1 MSVRRKA
8 LEALLDVTDRGA
20 YANLSLKGALQGL
33 DERDAKWVSALVY
46 TVLDRLNYIDN
57 ILKTHARGRLHAS
70 IRGILRL
77 GICQVLF
84 MDVPESA
91 ACDESVKLAKEIG
104 KGSLSGY
111 VNAVMRSV
119 CRAKDDPVEL
129 PDDPA
134 ARLSVEFS
142 FPLFLVKEYIGLYG
156 MAFTKD
162 MLSYRGRGITLR
174 AQYPYTEDEL
184 ARELTEQGLAFSHG
198 KIVHNAFC
206 LERGL
211 DVTKFEPFL
220 SGKVAVQSQ
229 GAMLA
234 CLALDVKEG
243 MNVLDACAAP
253 GGKTAFISS
262 IMKGSGSITA
272 WDIHP
277 HRIELTEKTLM
288 RLQVQNAK
296 AAVNDAS
303 VLDASLFEKMD
314 AVLVDAPCSGLGL
327 WGKPDAKMNK
337 DEEAVKRL
345 AVLQKSILTTCSNY
359 VKPNG
364 VLVYST
370 CTVSYAE
377 NHAQIEAF
385 LKEHTEFS
393 IASLAPY
400 VPKHLRERVEG
411 GMLQIF
417 PHLDGAEGFF
427 VARMVKH
434 G

>member
-8 LEALLDVTDRGA
+8 LEALMDITDRGT
-20 YANLSLKGALQGL
+20 YANLRLKTALLGM

-46 TVLDRLNYIDN
+46 TVLDRLKLIDN
-57 ILKTHARGRLHAS
+57 ILETHARGRLHAS

-91 ACDESVKLAKEIG
+91 ACDESVKLTKEIG
-104 KGSLSGY
+104 KASLSGY

-119 CRAKDDPVEL
+119 CRAKDEPVALSGSIAE
-129 PDDPA
+129 
-134 ARLSVEFS
+134 RLSVEFS
-142 FPLFLVKEYIGLYG
+142 FPLFLVEEYIGLYG
-156 MAFTKD
+156 EAFTKD

-174 AQYPYTEDEL
+174 VQYPYTEDEL
-184 ARELTEQGLAFSHG
+184 IRELEERNLSFTRG
-198 KIVHNAFC
+198 KIVHRAFC

-211 DVTKFEPFL
+211 DVMKFQPFL
-220 SGKVAVQSQ
+220 SGNVAVQSQ

-243 MNVLDACAAP
+243 QNVLDACAAP

-262 IMKGSGSITA
+262 IMEGSGSTTS
-272 WDIHP
+272 WDIHQ
-277 HRIELTEKTLM
+277 HRVELTEKTLL
-288 RLQVQNAK
+288 RLHVKNAK
-296 AAVNDAS
+296 VAVNDAS
-303 VLDASLFEKMD
+303 ILDAALIEKMD

-327 WGKPDAKMNK
+327 WGKPDAKRNK
-337 DEEAVKRL
+337 DEEAVTRL
-345 AVLQKSILTTCSNY
+345 AALQKSILSACSNY

-370 CTVSYAE
+370 CTVSRAE
-377 NHAQIEAF
+377 NQAQIESF
-385 LKEHTEFS
+385 LEEHDEFS
-393 IASLAPY
+393 LSSLAPY
-400 VPKHLRERVEG
+400 VPEHLEERAHG

>member
-1 MSVRRKA
+1 VAVAGGGRHS
-8 LEALLDVTDRGA
+8 
-20 YANLSLKGALQGL
+20 LSLKA
-33 DERDAKWVSALVY
+33 D
-46 TVLDRLNYIDN
+46 
-57 ILKTHARGRLHAS
+57 
-70 IRGILRL
+70 
-77 GICQVLF
+77 
-84 MDVPESA
+84 
-91 ACDESVKLAKEIG
+91 
-104 KGSLSGY
+104 
-111 VNAVMRSV
+111 
-119 CRAKDDPVEL
+119 
-129 PDDPA
+129 
-134 ARLSVEFS
+134 
-142 FPLFLVKEYIGLYG
+142 
-156 MAFTKD
+156 
-162 MLSYRGRGITLR
+162 
-174 AQYPYTEDEL
+174 
-184 ARELTEQGLAFSHG
+184 
-198 KIVHNAFC
+198 
-206 LERGL
+206 
-211 DVTKFEPFL
+211 
-220 SGKVAVQSQ
+220 
-229 GAMLA
+229 
-234 CLALDVKEG
+234 
-243 MNVLDACAAP
+243 
-253 GGKTAFISS
+253 
-262 IMKGSGSITA
+262 GSIAA

-277 HRIELTEKTLM
+277 HRVELTEKTLM
-288 RLQVQNAK
+288 RLQVQNAT

-303 VLDASLFEKMD
+303 VWDASFFEKMD

-377 NHAQIEAF
+377 NHAQIEAL